1 MAVKKSSP
9 KHPEAPRLV
18 KNFWPRFSAKTA
30 NLSLLLAVAS
40 LIPTG
45 AAFALLD
52 LFTSQRDAALI
63 ILFVQF
69 IGTYFL
75 LFFLASFATK
85 PTRYILSALTY
96 ALGERDGSTPPN
108 PNETKFSRSG
118 LSPAIEAIYTTL
130 GKGTDSSKESLVTAT
145 RAIDEALESSRT
157 GFVVFNKDRV
167 VTYAN
172 PAAPIRTDSD
182 GVKHLDLMFQPEDAL
197 LAWWDE
203 CADTAVKAE
212 KTWKR
217 VQFKM
222 PGDSDARLFDV
233 IASYNNGLENEVTL
247 TLVDQT
253 ENYAAGEEELNFIAF
268 AAHELRGPI
277 TVIRGYLDV
286 LQDELQDDIDDD
298 HKELFRR
305 LTVSANRLTTYINN
319 ILNTS
324 KYDRHTLNLQ
334 LKETTIHHVYATVAD
349 DMQLRAQ
356 AQRRLLSVNIP
367 AALPTIAADSGSL
380 SEVFANLVDNAIK
393 YSNEGGAVTVAA
405 ISKGDTVEVSITD
418 RGIGM
423 PGNVVSNLFQKFYRS
438 HRSRETVAG
447 TGIGLYISK
456 AIVEAH
462 GGTIAVTSEDGRG
475 SVFTVILP
483 TYAVVAEKL
492 KSGNNS
498 SRELLSDGK
507 SWIKNHNMYRG

>member
-1 MAVKKSSP
+1 MAVKSNEK
-9 KHPEAPRLV
+9 KIPEAPKLV

-30 NLSLLLAVAS
+30 NLSLLLAIAS

-45 AAFALLD
+45 LAFAILD
-52 LFTSQRDAALI
+52 LFNTQRDASLI

-75 LFFLASFATK
+75 LFFLASFTTK

-118 LSPAIEAIYTTL
+118 LSPAIEAIYKTL
-130 GKGTDSSKESLVTAT
+130 GKNTAPSKKSLKSAT
-145 RAIDEALESSRT
+145 RAIDEALSSSKT
-157 GFVVFNKDRV
+157 GFVVFNKDR
-167 VTYAN
+167 TISYAN
-172 PAAPIRTDSD
+172 AAAPIRTDSD
-182 GVKHLDLMFQPEDAL
+182 GVRTLDLLFQPADAL
-197 LAWWDE
+197 FTWWDE
-203 CADTAVKAE
+203 CEESSVRAE

-217 VQFKM
+217 VQFKL
-222 PGDSDARLFDV
+222 PGEPDARLFDV

-286 LQDELQDDIDDD
+286 LQDELEDVLEDD

-324 KYDRHTLNLQ
+324 KYDRHSQTPQ
-334 LKETTIHHVYATVAD
+334 HK
-349 DMQLRAQ
+349 
-356 AQRRLLSVNIP
+356 
-367 AALPTIAADSGSL
+367 
-380 SEVFANLVDNAIK
+380 
-393 YSNEGGAVTVAA
+393 
-405 ISKGDTVEVSITD
+405 
-418 RGIGM
+418 
-423 PGNVVSNLFQKFYRS
+423 
-438 HRSRETVAG
+438 
-447 TGIGLYISK
+447 
-456 AIVEAH
+456 
-462 GGTIAVTSEDGRG
+462 
-475 SVFTVILP
+475 
-483 TYAVVAEKL
+483 
-492 KSGNNS
+492 
-498 SRELLSDGK
+498 
-507 SWIKNHNMYRG
+507 